1 MTPQEREDAIRS
13 LFPLVRRIA
22 ERMRRMIPNAE
33 RDDLTGD
40 GCIGAI
46 KAVDTYDPQRG
57 VPLDHY
63 AGRVIVGAMLN
74 GLRLMDRVPERV
86 RREMRAAERER
97 YTFAV
102 CNGRM
107 PTQAEMAERRPS
119 LRRAETIAARLT
131 PLSYDNPLPLGERF
145 HVDWSGDPLRIISER
160 SDAQTM
166 RTALKRLPE
175 RQRMILTLHY
185 MQQRSLRSIGES
197 MRISPQRVSQLHLN
211 GIKRLR
217 KVIDG

>member
-1 MTPQEREDAIRS
+1 MQQEREDAIRS

-22 ERMRRMIPNAE
+22 ERMRRMIPTAD

-46 KAVDTYDPQRG
+46 KAVDTYDPDRG

-63 AGRVIVGAMLN
+63 AGRVIAGAMLN
-74 GLRLMDRVPERV
+74 GLRMMDRVPERV
-86 RREMRAAERER
+86 RREMRAADRER

-107 PTQAEMAERRPS
+107 PTQTEMLERRPA
-119 LRRAETIAARLT
+119 LRRAETVAARLT

-145 HVDWSGDPLRIISER
+145 HVDWSGDPLRILAAQ
-160 SDAQTM
+160 SDGHAV
-166 RTALKRLPE
+166 RNALTRLPE
-175 RQRMILTLHY
+175 RQRLILTLHY
-185 MQQRSLRSIGES
+185 VQQRSLRSIGEA
-197 MRISPQRVSQLHLN
+197 MRISPQRVSQLHRS

-217 KVIDG
+217 EVIDG